1 MLRYAFVVLFAVA
14 GVSHALSDA
23 EKAVKPKSECDKKA
37 SNCLSFPNS
46 FKCSMAFK
54 NLTKAT
60 KGNQEINILD
70 IIPDLIN
77 QPGVTL
83 TDEITE
89 ELDEREINFPA
100 FDIADVCGNKI
111 TARKRS
117 NARCYAFLQ
126 DYADEDIDSCDTG
139 LITSDGEEINEGTVG
154 DALCERMFNFT
165 FPDEAT
171 RKKMYAESWG
181 TGANYACKPKKPCP
195 GKPFREYEKCLAR
208 RGANCK
214 RPCPE
219 KSKEW
224 DEYDTCNKDK
234 VHEGV
239 TIGAYHSY
247 CGTDWQ
253 EVATGS
259 GKSRKPLNLKK
270 TLCCQ
275 KKPDPVCKDG
285 KILKTSAGSKGLARK
300 LNTKKGQTCADF
312 PLGFGCPCPEL
323 PMKPKYVTC
332 EYLRGYNSK
341 CAKKK

>member
-77 QPGVTL
+77 QEGVTL
-83 TDEITE
+83 TDEIKE
-89 ELDEREINFPA
+89 ELVEREINFPA

-126 DYADEDIDSCDTG
+126 DYADEEINSCDTG
-139 LITSDGEEINEGTVG
+139 LITGDGEEINEGTVG

-171 RKKMYAESWG
+171 RTKRYARAWR
-181 TGANYACKPKKPCP
+181 TGGKACKADD
-195 GKPFREYEKCLAR
+195 EKCKKD
-208 RGANCK
+208 G
-214 RPCPE
+214 E
-219 KSKEW
+219 K
-224 DEYDTCNKDK
+224 
-234 VHEGV
+234 EGV
-239 TIGAYHSY
+239 AIGAYHSY

-253 EVATGS
+253 EVATGT
-259 GKSRKPLNLKK
+259 GKSRKTLDLKK
-270 TLCCQ
+270 PLCCT
-275 KKPDPVCKDG
+275 KP
-285 KILKTSAGSKGLARK
+285 AG
-300 LNTKKGQTCADF
+300 TV
-312 PLGFGCPCPEL
+312 
-323 PMKPKYVTC
+323 KPKYWPCDLRLDKVDKVC
-332 EYLRGYNSK
+332 E
-341 CAKKK
+341 KKK

>member
-126 DYADEDIDSCDTG
+126 DYADENIDSCDTG

-171 RKKMYAESWG
+171 RKKKYAEDWG
-181 TGANYACKPKKPCP
+181 TGAAY
-195 GKPFREYEKCLAR
+195 G
-208 RGANCK
+208 CK
-214 RPCPE
+214 RPCKVREGDCPE
-219 KSKEW
+219 KVKEW
-224 DEYDTCNKDK
+224 EEFEKCKKVK

-253 EVATGS
+253 EVATGT
-259 GKSRKPLNLKK
+259 GKSRKPLDLKK
-270 TLCCQ
+270 PLCCY
-275 KKPDPVCKDG
+275 KYADPVCKDG
-285 KILKTSAGSKGLARK
+285 KILKLSASTKGLAPKLRK
-300 LNTKKGQTCADF
+300 GRTCEQAKGYR
-312 PLGFGCPCPEL
+312 FGCPCPEL
-323 PMKPKYVTC
+323 PIKPKYVPC
-332 EYLRGYNSK
+332 EYGRRFNSK